1 MPTTSRFS
9 RSLSLHSLIPLA
21 VDASETVS
29 DTDSFNGVEGI
40 VVLDPLHKRE
50 QTPRTLWSSTPAA
63 ATASDIGQTVAFS
76 ASPTVTAQPSASD
89 LGDNASS
96 SSSPTATA
104 VSASSSDI
112 PIGTVVGACLG
123 ALAGCVLIIL
133 VGLWLY
139 KSGNKPRPR
148 SPSNAHKA
156 DKERAWI
163 SWTRTTTTSG
173 RARTATPTKRWPS
186 VGPMEKLTMF
196 KNSSPSVRT
205 AYTTAPEPHDVPAVT
220 HFDHPFAQ
228 YHPNLAKEF
237 AQDNGAELPTPR
249 PFLARVEVAPISWDG
264 DTVGRDSFL
273 SLSSN
278 HAASPSMA
286 VSPGTA
292 MAIPTPKLTS
302 SEPHMWESAEVMQY
316 DENGVRRSPSRP
328 NLGRRKSAN
337 NPFFGARMST
347 YSTTSRSRSQSR
359 SRTPSFTSPS
369 KVSLPDTNTMPAPPP
384 VAYTREEKGKYRAA
398 TPPSPTIS
406 MAPSTI
412 TGHDPFSDPIVPIRP
427 DHSSHASNDRA
438 MQSLIAALGTSAAD
452 VQERLRVAS
461 MNPSIVSESVYTD
474 ADEATLGHQS
484 WPVPPSRP

>member
-1 MPTTSRFS
+1 MVHLRRLHARQDSLLLDTPTAPGLTAATVAQTGADTPD
-9 RSLSLHSLIPLA
+9 SL
-21 VDASETVS
+21 
-29 DTDSFNGVEGI
+29 
-40 VVLDPLHKRE
+40 VLN
-50 QTPRTLWSSTPAA
+50 TAA

-76 ASPTVTAQPSASD
+76 ASPTVTAQPSASG
-89 LGDNASS
+89 LGDNALSS
-96 SSSPTATA
+96 SSLPTATA
-104 VSASSSDI
+104 VSGSSSDI

-123 ALAGCVLIIL
+123 ALAGCVFIIL

-156 DKERAWI
+156 VDKERAWNKMDEDEDDKWEGKDGN
-163 SWTRTTTTSG
+163 SHKKM
-173 RARTATPTKRWPS
+173 AS

-237 AQDNGAELPTPR
+237 AQDNGSELPAPR

-273 SLSSN
+273 SLNSN
-278 HAASPSMA
+278 HA

-292 MAIPTPKLTS
+292 FAIPTPKLTS

-316 DENGVRRSPSRP
+316 DENGDAVPPRGRTSDVSEDMAP
-328 NLGRRKSAN
+328 RRKSAH

-347 YSTTSRSRSQSR
+347 GSLSRSQSR

-384 VAYTREEKGKYRAA
+384 VAYTREEKGKYRAT

-412 TGHDPFSDPIVPIRP
+412 TGHDPFSDPIVPFRP